1 MGDQDRSSTADKQGN
16 GQGKEQL
23 PTNMNPKIMS
33 AFLLTGDLKVGF
45 KK

>member
-1 MGDQDRSSTADKQGN
+1 MGNQNRSGTADKQE
-16 GQGKEQL
+16 KEQL